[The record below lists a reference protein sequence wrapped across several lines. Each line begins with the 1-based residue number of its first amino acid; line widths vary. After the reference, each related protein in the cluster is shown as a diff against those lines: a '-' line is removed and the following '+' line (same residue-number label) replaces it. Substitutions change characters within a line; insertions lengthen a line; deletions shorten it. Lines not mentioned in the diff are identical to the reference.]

1 MDKQKK
7 KQEWKFIP
15 TWDPI
20 KSHPEM
26 FIGRI
31 GIFGP
36 LEQINGPSVLED
48 KLHKLSGEGHVGS
61 AKVDGQLVGR

>member
-1 MDKQKK
+1 
-7 KQEWKFIP
+7 
-15 TWDPI
+15 
-20 KSHPEM
+20 M

-48 KLHKLSGEGHVGS
+48 KLDELSGEGHVSS